1 MIGAGAVLGSFQ
13 AKLGLD
19 STDYAKGMINAES
32 VSRIFGQSFATFVSN
47 PLLGSIQIFKNL
59 GSAVITGSVQ
69 MLAYAESIERLS
81 QQTGASEPLL
91 IGLQKQLELAG
102 FSAERARQSFLVF
115 NKFIADYNNDGPL
128 ANQILSQM
136 GINLNGLTGFD
147 DIFRAMIERLSQI
160 EDPAMKA
167 SIAMKL
173 FGEEAGHD
181 TINAI
186 GGGNAAIDEMI
197 DRYTRLGFI
206 IDRGANSKL
215 ASLNTNIGL
224 VSQAIDGVKTNAI
237 REFLFGVTGDLDLT
251 NEKVVK
257 LADSINKELGPA
269 SRAAGE
275 YTSNMALGLG
285 EVLRAINPLID
296 ELSKPLAVALNAAD
310 NDNVI
315 TLNGVRSRTPDMVHP
330 ERAASFQRN
339 RDRGQEYL
347 LDEVGL

>member
-1 MIGAGAVLGSFQ
+1 
-13 AKLGLD
+13 
-19 STDYAKGMINAES
+19 MINAES

-69 MLAYAESIERLS
+69 VLEYAESIERLS

-91 IGLQKQLELAG
+91 IALQKQLELAG

-115 NKFIADYNNDGPL
+115 NKFIADYNNNGPL
-128 ANQILSQM
+128 ANQVLSQM
-136 GINLNGLTGFD
+136 GINLDGLTGFD
-147 DIFRAMIERLSQI
+147 DIFRVMIERLSQI
-160 EDPAMKA
+160 HDPATKA

-197 DRYTRLGFI
+197 ERYTKLGFV
-206 IDRGANSKL
+206 IDRGANTQL
-215 ASLNTNIGL
+215 AALNTNMGL
-224 VSQAIDGVKTNAI
+224 VNQAIEGVKMNAI
-237 REFLFGVTGDLDLT
+237 REFLFGVTGDLALT
-251 NEKVVK
+251 NEGVVK
-257 LADSINKELGPA
+257 LADSINNELGPA
-269 SRAAGE
+269 SREIGE
-275 YTSNMALGLG
+275 YTSSWLIGFSEVIKVVNDLNDGLS
-285 EVLRAINPLID
+285 VL
-296 ELSKPLAVALNAAD
+296 LAPIVNAAD
-310 NDNVI
+310 NDNMI
-315 TLNGVRSRTPDMVHP
+315 TLGGVRSQTPDMLHP

-339 RDRGQEYL
+339 RQRGQEYL